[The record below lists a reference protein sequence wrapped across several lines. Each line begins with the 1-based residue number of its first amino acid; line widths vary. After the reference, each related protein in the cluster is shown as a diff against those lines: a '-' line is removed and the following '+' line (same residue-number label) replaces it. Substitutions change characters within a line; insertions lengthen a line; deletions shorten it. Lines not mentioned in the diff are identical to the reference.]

1 MSKKESD
8 IVQDASVV
16 RNLLTKFDNAEEPS
30 AKATKAA
37 EALRKALDAVAEK
50 REALAAAMEG

>member
-1 MSKKESD
+1 MSKKETD
-8 IVQDASVV
+8 LMQEASLA

-50 REALAAAMEG
+50 REALAGAME